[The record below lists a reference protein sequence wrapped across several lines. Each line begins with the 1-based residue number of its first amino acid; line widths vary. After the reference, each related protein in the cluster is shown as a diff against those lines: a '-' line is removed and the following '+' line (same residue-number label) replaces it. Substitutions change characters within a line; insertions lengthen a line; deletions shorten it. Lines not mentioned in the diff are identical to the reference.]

1 MITLTRKQQ
10 IIMSHLAGTSNRQIA
25 SKMHISKDTV
35 NKYVKEYD
43 AQRAELLTRDPDAD
57 PEEIL
62 QTFVEEPKY
71 DASNRTPVIVTPE
84 MEAAVEQCL
93 QLNAVKRVS
102 GMQKQAMRK
111 KDIHEYL
118 IREGFSV
125 SYSTVKR
132 LVNRLEARHEEAYIR
147 QEYQNCQV
155 YLLKQKRRCDDL

>member
-71 DASNRTPVIVTPE
+71 DTSNRAPVIVTPE

-93 QLNAVKRVS
+93 QHNAVKRVS
-102 GMQKQAMRK
+102 GMQKQIMRK

-118 IREGFSV
+118 VREGFSV
-125 SYSTVKR
+125 TGFR
-132 LVNRLEARHEEAYIR
+132 LNRLELRT
-147 QEYQNCQV
+147 V
-155 YLLKQKRRCDDL
+155 LLSPLLK